1 MYRDYSSLAVPPA
14 DQKDRKVSSKTQN
27 NFPSK
32 LFRLLAYVD
41 TQKAKGEDLSPI
53 CTFDP
58 NGRSFQI
65 IQKKK
70 FEEVLLTKFFNTKK
84 YESFRKQLNVWGF
97 KRVNNKSWYHEMFLR
112 SKPELC
118 QFMKR
123 RVNQDKDCLPP
134 FCFDYE
140 EPKFDE
146 LPWLPPTL
154 GTGAAA
160 SVSAESSSQKEEY
173 QPRLI
178 YSRADSDKTMNTA
191 SDAAS
196 SMHTSYNSLPPMPV
210 LSVSNSTAAAAMED
224 QKRSLSD
231 MLLHEQETWYKRSKF
246 TYDMELP
253 SASFYQDKPRIVSNH
268 SRRDTAEHM
277 RADEADDLD
286 TLFRRHEYEEKPLP
300 VPSNVTMPVSTSTK
314 PNLDRILTDFSSM
327 EQTSYVPRRS
337 SSKIIDPKLLASL
350 GLRIDTHD
358 SFYHSRRES
367 FNTAL
372 KNLDDFC
379 DTDDLPE
386 DLTDLCNV
394 FEEKDVEDKNQ
405 AMKLAN
411 NDGDSAVAR
420 DWYQKLMRRT
430 SFLSASGSIA

>member
-1 MYRDYSSLAVPPA
+1 
-14 DQKDRKVSSKTQN
+14 
-27 NFPSK
+27 
-32 LFRLLAYVD
+32 
-41 TQKAKGEDLSPI
+41 
-53 CTFDP
+53 
-58 NGRSFQI
+58 
-65 IQKKK
+65 
-70 FEEVLLTKFFNTKK
+70 
-84 YESFRKQLNVWGF
+84 
-97 KRVNNKSWYHEMFLR
+97 
-112 SKPELC
+112 
-118 QFMKR
+118 
-123 RVNQDKDCLPP
+123 
-134 FCFDYE
+134 
-140 EPKFDE
+140 
-146 LPWLPPTL
+146 
-154 GTGAAA
+154 
-160 SVSAESSSQKEEY
+160 
-173 QPRLI
+173 
-178 YSRADSDKTMNTA
+178 
-191 SDAAS
+191 
-196 SMHTSYNSLPPMPV
+196 MPV
-210 LSVSNSTAAAAMED
+210 LSVSNTAAAAMED
-224 QKRSLSD
+224 QKRSLTD
-231 MLLHEQETWYKRSKF
+231 MLFHEQQKPFKRSKF
-246 TYDMELP
+246 TYDLKLP
-253 SASFYQDKPRIVSNH
+253 SSRTASFYQEQPRIVSNH

-286 TLFRRHEYEEKPLP
+286 TLYRRHDYKEQPLP
-300 VPSNVTMPVSTSTK
+300 VPSNVTMPVSASTQ

-337 SSKIIDPKLLASL
+337 SSKIIDTNLLASL

>member
-1 MYRDYSSLAVPPA
+1 MYRDYSTLAIPPS
-14 DQKDRKVSSKTQN
+14 DQAKDRKASSKTQ

-41 TQKAKGEDLSPI
+41 IQKAKGEDLSPI

-97 KRVNNKSWYHEMFLR
+97 KRVKNKSWYHEMFLR

-123 RVNQDKDCLPP
+123 RVNSQEQDCPTP
-134 FCFDYE
+134 FSVDIE
-140 EPKFDE
+140 EPNFDE

-160 SVSAESSSQKEEY
+160 ASASESSSSLKEEY

-178 YSRADSDKTMNTA
+178 YSRADSDNTMNTA
-191 SDAAS
+191 SSS

-210 LSVSNSTAAAAMED
+210 NSVSNTTTAMED
-224 QKRSLSD
+224 QKRSLTD
-231 MLLHEQETWYKRSKF
+231 MLLHEQETSYKRSKF
-246 TYDMELP
+246 SDVLHMSLPHDMKPP
-253 SASFYQDKPRIVSNH
+253 SASFYQDKPRIVSDH
-268 SRRDTAEHM
+268 SRRDTAEHL

-300 VPSNVTMPVSTSTK
+300 VLSNVTMSVSTSTK
-314 PNLDRILTDFSSM
+314 PNLDTILTDFSSM

-337 SSKIIDPKLLASL
+337 SSKIIDSKLLASL

-394 FEEKDVEDKNQ
+394 FDEKDVEVKDQDN
-405 AMKLAN
+405 
-411 NDGDSAVAR
+411 DSAIVR
-420 DWYQKLMRRT
+420 DWHQKLMRRT
-430 SFLSASGSIA
+430 SFLSNSGSIA

>member
-1 MYRDYSSLAVPPA
+1 
-14 DQKDRKVSSKTQN
+14 
-27 NFPSK
+27 
-32 LFRLLAYVD
+32 
-41 TQKAKGEDLSPI
+41 
-53 CTFDP
+53 
-58 NGRSFQI
+58 
-65 IQKKK
+65 
-70 FEEVLLTKFFNTKK
+70 
-84 YESFRKQLNVWGF
+84 
-97 KRVNNKSWYHEMFLR
+97 
-112 SKPELC
+112 
-118 QFMKR
+118 MKR
-123 RVNQDKDCLPP
+123 RVNQDKDFLPP

-140 EPKFDE
+140 EPNFNK

-160 SVSAESSSQKEEY
+160 SVSEASSLKEED

-178 YSRADSDKTMNTA
+178 YSRVDSDKTMNTA

-196 SMHTSYNSLPPMPV
+196 SMHDSYSSLPPMPV
-210 LSVSNSTAAAAMED
+210 LSVSNTAAAAMED
-224 QKRSLSD
+224 QKRSLTD
-231 MLLHEQETWYKRSKF
+231 MLFHEQQKPFKRSKF
-246 TYDMELP
+246 TYDLKLP
-253 SASFYQDKPRIVSNH
+253 SSRTASFYQEQPRIVSNH

-286 TLFRRHEYEEKPLP
+286 TLYRRHEYEEKPLP
-300 VPSNVTMPVSTSTK
+300 VPSNVTMPTYASTQ

-337 SSKIIDPKLLASL
+337 SSKIIDTNLLASL

-394 FEEKDVEDKNQ
+394 FEEKEVEVKNQ